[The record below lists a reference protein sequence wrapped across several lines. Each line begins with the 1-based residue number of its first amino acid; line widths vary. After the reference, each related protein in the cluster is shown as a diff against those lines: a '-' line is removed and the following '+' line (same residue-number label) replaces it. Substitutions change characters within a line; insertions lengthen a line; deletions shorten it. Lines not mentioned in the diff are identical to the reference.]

1 MNRMTKSIYL
11 AGWLCFVGSFFWP
24 ATADQMT
31 GQFGENVKVWCSP
44 GGTHLKLALEPVAQV
59 WECIFCEVPPDAHGD
74 SREDCQRA
82 YLGQA
87 LYFLPASCGWFSIWL
102 SVVLMPWF
110 WIRPIVN
117 GRVRRFLWI
126 AGVVMLVAV
135 PLLARE
141 YYHWATVYKGYF
153 HLGLGAYLVVLA
165 YVCIGSSL
173 LRQFAG
179 KQQAEPRTPEP
190 GTG

>member
-1 MNRMTKSIYL
+1 MVYISTVL
-11 AGWLCFVGSFFWP
+11 
-24 ATADQMT
+24 
-31 GQFGENVKVWCSP
+31 
-44 GGTHLKLALEPVAQV
+44 LALAVN
-59 WECIFCEVPPDAHGD
+59 
-74 SREDCQRA
+74 
-82 YLGQA
+82 
-87 LYFLPASCGWFSIWL
+87 
-102 SVVLMPWF
+102 SVVSWSFLESDLFQLVM
-110 WIRPIVN
+110 
-117 GRVRRFLWI
+117 LWI

-141 YYHWATVYKGYF
+141 YYHWATVYEGYF

-190 GTG
+190 GNV